1 MEHSIAFYAEKLA
14 LAEKTRVPI
23 PPLTGDDPS
32 LTIDDAYAVQAANVK
47 RLLREGAVISG
58 KKIGLTSPGMQQL
71 LGVNEPDYGHLFSF
85 MECAREISAAE
96 LIQPKIEAEIAFILR
111 EDLPDREVTPED
123 VKAATAYVVAAFEI
137 VDSRISDWKIKLA
150 DTVADNASSA
160 RYVLGNIRLPIDGV
174 DLSAIT
180 MKMEKDGEGLVSEGS
195 GAAVMGDP
203 AVAVAWLANC
213 MRRYG
218 VPLKKDE
225 VLLSGAFC
233 AALPA
238 KKGDGFKATF
248 STLGTVTACFV

>member
-96 LIQPKIEAEIAFILR
+96 LIQPKVEAEIAFILR

-174 DLSAIT
+174 DLSAVT

-248 STLGTVTACFV
+248 SKLGTVTACFV

>member
-96 LIQPKIEAEIAFILR
+96 LIQPKVEAEIAFILR

-160 RYVLGNIRLPIDGV
+160 RYVLGNIRLPIDRV
-174 DLSAIT
+174 DLSAVT

>member
-1 MEHSIAFYAEKLA
+1 M
-14 LAEKTRVPI
+14 
-23 PPLTGDDPS
+23 
-32 LTIDDAYAVQAANVK
+32 
-47 RLLREGAVISG
+47 
-58 KKIGLTSPGMQQL
+58 
-71 LGVNEPDYGHLFSF
+71 
-85 MECAREISAAE
+85 
-96 LIQPKIEAEIAFILR
+96 
-111 EDLPDREVTPED
+111 
-123 VKAATAYVVAAFEI
+123 
-137 VDSRISDWKIKLA
+137 
-150 DTVADNASSA
+150 
-160 RYVLGNIRLPIDGV
+160 GNIRLPIDRV
-174 DLSAIT
+174 DLSAVT